1 VWIRGSS
8 PCHDNHTIHEI
19 TRNITNVKESQMK
32 FSTRLCILV
41 LAIASLAIA
50 ASAQKT
56 STDVMLTVGGKVDHP
71 LNLTRADLDAYPR
84 RSVMTKSRDGKEHK
98 YEGVAVFDLL
108 QKAGVEFGEALH
120 QEAAA
125 TYLLAEATDGYRVVF
140 ALPEFEAAGD
150 RLILI
155 ADRMDGNALAA
166 TGGPLQLIATGDKGH
181 GRWVRQVK
189 SLTLQLAPKTH

>member
-1 VWIRGSS
+1 
-8 PCHDNHTIHEI
+8 
-19 TRNITNVKESQMK
+19 M
-32 FSTRLCILV
+32 
-41 LAIASLAIA
+41 ASLAIA
-50 ASAQKT
+50 GVAQKT
-56 STDVMLTVGGKVDHP
+56 SGALLTVGGRVEHP
-71 LNLTRADLDAYPR
+71 LTLTRADLDAYPR

-140 ALPEFEAAGD
+140 ALPEFEASGD

-155 ADRMDGNALAA
+155 ADRMDGNALPAA
-166 TGGPLQLIATGDKGH
+166 GGPLQLIAPGDKGH
-181 GRWVRQVK
+181 GRWVRQLK
-189 SLTLQLAPKTH
+189 ALTLQLPPKT